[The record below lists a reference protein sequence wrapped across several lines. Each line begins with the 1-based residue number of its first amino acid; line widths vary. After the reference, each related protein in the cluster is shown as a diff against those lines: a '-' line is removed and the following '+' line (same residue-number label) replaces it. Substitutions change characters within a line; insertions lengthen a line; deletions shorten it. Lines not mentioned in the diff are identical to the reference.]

1 MRSTKRLLAGIFGG
15 GALIVAL
22 TACDALQDAQ
32 QTAQGV
38 SDAASTAQVC
48 LEALK
53 IASFNPD
60 TANPEAAV
68 QGAQDAGK
76 KLDDLAAKAT
86 DTNVDKAL
94 NDLATTM
101 KETTVNDLVN
111 GPADWLK
118 TKADQ
123 AAALTKA
130 CSPAGGG

>member
-15 GALIVAL
+15 GALVVAL
-22 TACDALQDAQ
+22 TACDTLQEAQ
-32 QTAQGV
+32 QTAEGV
-38 SDAASTAQVC
+38 SNAASTAQVC

-76 KLDDLAAKAT
+76 KLEDLAAKAT

-94 NDLATTM
+94 TDLATTM
-101 KETTVNDLVN
+101 KETTVTDLVN

-130 CSPAGGG
+130 CTPAG